1 MAHTMGASLPETPPV
16 GNYMGHKSTKTAL
29 VWYGIPMNAIRNTL
43 ATAWESY
50 LVRLALL
57 ALALGAVPF
66 YFLSLAVA
74 HIGG

>member
-1 MAHTMGASLPETPPV
+1 M
-16 GNYMGHKSTKTAL
+16 ST
-29 VWYGIPMNAIRNTL
+29 IRNVI
-43 ATAWESY
+43 ATAFDSY

-74 HIGG
+74 HIGA

>member
-1 MAHTMGASLPETPPV
+1 METV
-16 GNYMGHKSTKTAL
+16 T
-29 VWYGIPMNAIRNTL
+29 NAIRNL
-43 ATAWESY
+43 WDSY

>member
-1 MAHTMGASLPETPPV
+1 M
-16 GNYMGHKSTKTAL
+16 ST
-29 VWYGIPMNAIRNTL
+29 IRN
-43 ATAWESY
+43 AVSTAWESY
-50 LVRLALL
+50 LIRLAVL

>member
-1 MAHTMGASLPETPPV
+1 
-16 GNYMGHKSTKTAL
+16 
-29 VWYGIPMNAIRNTL
+29 MNTIRNTL
-43 ATAWESY
+43 NAAIATAWESY
-50 LVRLALL
+50 LIRLALL

>member
-1 MAHTMGASLPETPPV
+1 MS
-16 GNYMGHKSTKTAL
+16 
-29 VWYGIPMNAIRNTL
+29 AIRTMILDRL
-43 ATAWESY
+43 ADLWECY

-74 HIGG
+74 SLGA

>member
-1 MAHTMGASLPETPPV
+1 MTLNPTKSLLMWYAS
-16 GNYMGHKSTKTAL
+16 
-29 VWYGIPMNAIRNTL
+29 PMNTLRNTIGTL
-43 ATAWESY
+43 WESY
-50 LVRLALL
+50 TVRLAVL